1 MSIYQPTKPM
11 DTTPRDPHLP
21 PPAVCDWLLE
31 QDWSEMIPVTLIQYH
46 GSTPHG
52 MNQSKLYEY
61 QQSDPA
67 ISAEGGGNILLSVE
81 ALDVLRKDQDDR
93 RAALEQKRQASEAE
107 RLANTATRWS
117 QDAADRVRESC
128 RRL

>member
-1 MSIYQPTKPM
+1 MSIHQPTKPM

-31 QDWSEMIPVTLIQYH
+31 QKWSERIPSIEMTF
-46 GSTPHG
+46 S
-52 MNQSKLYEY
+52 
-61 QQSDPA
+61 
-67 ISAEGGGNILLSVE
+67 EGGAFGSSRSALNGYHEADMAIGRDETALLFMPHE